1 MGSVHQAGYEQRH
14 CAQRIS
20 YNGEENGELGMMLVD
35 FDWAGVIGEV
45 RYLINVNIGSQM
57 A

>member
-45 RYLINVNIGSQM
+45 RYLIIVNIGSQM